1 MREDVDADRCVPFPL
16 SDRAR
21 STWVTISDL
30 ARFEGVTKTAISRRV
45 ARLASQSKLETRI
58 GKNRTKEVQLDQY
71 QKITGKHFD
80 PSRIPQDEI
89 SRLAVRGE
97 LSTPQLMAAHRY
109 RSILQG
115 QDVQLLRKV
124 SSVLSVNDVDLCHR
138 ILLHGQSLNE
148 IARDLRYVRSS
159 LLDRLWMCLDTLTH
173 EFFPQQVA

>member
-1 MREDVDADRCVPFPL
+1 
-16 SDRAR
+16 
-21 STWVTISDL
+21 
-30 ARFEGVTKTAISRRV
+30 
-45 ARLASQSKLETRI
+45 
-58 GKNRTKEVQLDQY
+58 
-71 QKITGKHFD
+71 
-80 PSRIPQDEI
+80 
-89 SRLAVRGE
+89 
-97 LSTPQLMAAHRY
+97 MAAHRY